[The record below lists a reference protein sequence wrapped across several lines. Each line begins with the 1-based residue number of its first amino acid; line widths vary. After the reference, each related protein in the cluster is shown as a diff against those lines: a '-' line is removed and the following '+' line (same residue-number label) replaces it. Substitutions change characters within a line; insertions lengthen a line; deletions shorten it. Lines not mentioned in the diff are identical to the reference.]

1 MTIVIIACCI
11 WMAGCV
17 GSAAKR
23 SAALVQ
29 ATEARYTQLM
39 RDAES
44 ALKNNQKDQA
54 LGLFANAAKT
64 SPTRLEPWQRMSQI
78 QFEHGNYVEA
88 AVAAQEVLQ
97 RDAPTADG
105 AAAHSILAV
114 SGLRLSV
121 RSLAE
126 LRGNDFL
133 NGDVRR
139 EAETLAQTL
148 RVTLNEPVLVP
159 TLVDGSDAQG
169 ATPLPQ
175 STLRKRKSPK
185 SNKSVSTDK
194 PAAVSGA
201 AKASVPKGNQAVQ
214 SVKDAVPAGAVS
226 GDPFGALK

>member
-1 MTIVIIACCI
+1 LV
-11 WMAGCV
+11 GCA
-17 GSAAKR
+17 SNAANR
-23 SAALVQ
+23 SAAQVQ
-29 ATEARYTQLM
+29 ATEAKYTQLM
-39 RDAES
+39 RDAEN
-44 ALKNNQKDQA
+44 ALKNAQKEQA

-64 SPTRLEPWQRMSQI
+64 NPTRLEPWQRTSQI
-78 QFEHGNYVEA
+78 QFERGNYVEA

-97 RDAPTADG
+97 RDASAADG
-105 AAAHSILAV
+105 ASANSILAV

-159 TLVDGSDAQG
+159 TLVDASEEQSAAPPPRSAQHKK
-169 ATPLPQ
+169 T
-175 STLRKRKSPK
+175 SKT
-185 SNKSVSTDK
+185 NKTVATDK
-194 PAAVSGA
+194 PAAVAETTKVSA
-201 AKASVPKGNQAVQ
+201 PKVNQAAQTVR
-214 SVKDAVPAGAVS
+214 DAIPAGAVS